1 MNNTESFTLN
11 SLVRRT
17 QHTKVLKEKIRS
29 TGACLSRSGRSRNW
43 RLAASA
49 QQIQDILKLLRESSE
64 ESWLWLAKVL
74 KENKRPLSEKALL
87 DYAKQHPNTTVNELM
102 AISDCTLIQ
111 ARKILD
117 ELEWS

>member
-1 MNNTESFTLN
+1 MNTTECFTLN

-17 QHTKVLKEKIRS
+17 QQTKVLKEKIRS
-29 TGACLSRSGRSRNW
+29 TGASLSRSGRSRNW
-43 RLAASA
+43 QLTAST
-49 QQIQDILKLLRESSE
+49 QQVQNILKLIRESSE
-64 ESWLWLAKVL
+64 ESWLWLAKTL
-74 KENKRPLSEKALL
+74 KENKKPFSEKALL

-117 ELEWS
+117 ELEWE